1 MASVKSKRRYNSPSR
16 DELARRNREAAI
28 DAAERQFLERGYA
41 ATSIASVAEEAGVS
55 VQTIYKVFGGKSGLV
70 RAIYERGL
78 LGRGAGPA
86 FDRSDAMRAREADPR
101 KIMREW
107 GVLTAEV
114 ASVLTP
120 IRLLMRDA
128 AVSDP
133 EMAALVKE
141 TETSRLDR
149 ARHHARF
156 LQERGYLR
164 GGVTR
169 REATDVLWVCTSVE
183 LFNLLVTQRG
193 WSFSRFGRFV
203 SDFMIASLLPPP
215 VEASGSPGAR
225 KRRTRSDGN
234 CSDT

>member
-1 MASVKSKRRYNSPSR
+1 MASVKGKRRYNSPSR
-16 DELARRNREAAI
+16 EELARRNREATI

-55 VQTIYKVFGGKSGLV
+55 VQMIYKVFGGKSGLV

-86 FDRSDAMRAREADPR
+86 FERSDAMRAREGDPR

-114 ASVLTP
+114 ASVVTP
-120 IRLLMRDA
+120 IRFLMRAA

-141 TETSRLDR
+141 TESGRLER

-156 LQERGYLR
+156 LKDRGYFR
-164 GGVTR
+164 QGVTLR
-169 REATDVLWVCTSVE
+169 QATDVLWVCTSVE
-183 LFNLLVTQRG
+183 LFDLLVTQRG
-193 WSFSRFGRFV
+193 WTLSQFGRFV
-203 SDFMIASLLPPP
+203 ADFMIASLLPPP
-215 VEASGSPGAR
+215 AERTGSSAGAAVP
-225 KRRTRSDGN
+225 D
-234 CSDT
+234 DE